1 MNISIIAIH
10 LYNYCVMLEIS
21 DKDFEELVNK
31 ALDSLPQLYLDNLNN
46 VAIVTADQPT
56 PEQRIELKLRCNDTL
71 FGLYQGIPLT
81 KRGSNY
87 SLVIPDKITI
97 FKLPILSVSRTLAD
111 VAEQVRHTVWH
122 EVAHFY
128 GLDHEQ
134 IHKLEK

>member
-1 MNISIIAIH
+1 
-10 LYNYCVMLEIS
+10 MLDIS

-31 ALDSLPQLYLDNLNN
+31 ALDALPKIYLENLNN
-46 VAIVTADQPT
+46 VAIVTADNPT
-56 PEQRIELKLRCNDTL
+56 SEQRTELKLHCNETL

-87 SLVIPDKITI
+87 SLVLPDKITI
-97 FKLPILSVSRTLAD
+97 FKRPILAVSHNPEQ
-111 VAEQVRHTVWH
+111 VAEQVRHTIWH

-128 GLDHEQ
+128 GLDHVQ

>member
-1 MNISIIAIH
+1 MQ
-10 LYNYCVMLEIS
+10 EIN

-31 ALDSLPQLYLDNLNN
+31 ALDALPQRFLENLNN
-46 VAIVTADQPT
+46 VAIVTADEPT
-56 PEQRIELKLRCNDTL
+56 AEQREELKLRCNETL

-87 SLVIPDKITI
+87 SLVLPDKITI
-97 FKLPILSVSRTLAD
+97 FKLPILAVSRTPED